1 MSRQNKQ
8 SIKHPMAARLL
19 AALSLVGLFVF
30 AVFLAAGGGG
40 HFTPWRRRLIAL
52 LIEIPGVISLIYVI
66 ILERRHRR
74 NLQRSNGITKTIRS
88 N

>member
-40 HFTPWRRRLIAL
+40 HFTPWQRRLIAV
-52 LIEIPGVISLIYVI
+52 LIDIPALICLIYAI
-66 ILERRHRR
+66 ILERRRRR
-74 NLQRSNGITKTIRS
+74 NLQRSNGMTKTSRS